1 MMVGGLSKVRPATE
15 EIQKKVDQVKSQFQ
29 KKSNVE
35 CTEFKA
41 ESYKTQVVAGTIY
54 YVKVHIG
61 NNKYIHMKIV
71 EPLLHTN
78 NPLELL
84 DFQCDKTK
92 DDALVFF

>member
-1 MMVGGLSKVRPATE
+1 MMAGGLSEARPATE

-61 NNKYIHMKIV
+61 NNKYIHMKIL
-71 EPLLHTN
+71 EPLTHADN
-78 NPLELL
+78 ALELL
-84 DFQCDKTK
+84 DYQCDKTK
-92 DDALVFF
+92 DDELVYF